1 MIPYG
6 RQSIDE
12 DDIRAVVDV
21 LRSDWLTTGPA
32 VEQFEQAL
40 AEVVGADGTVA
51 VCNGTAAL
59 HSAMLACQLGP
70 GDEVIVPAITFCAT
84 ANAVL
89 YAGARPVFA
98 DIDQDTLL
106 IDPDVVARL
115 VTDRTRAIVAVDFA
129 GQPADYRA
137 LRRICDRHGLILIA
151 DACHSLGGSQDGLP
165 VGSLADLTC
174 FSFHPVKPITSG
186 EGGAIAVRSDDDSV
200 SREWLTALR
209 AIRNHGI
216 DCDHRARQRSG
227 RHEYD
232 MGRLGFNYRLT
243 DIQAALACSQLKR
256 LSRFRTQRTSIADR
270 YARQL
275 ESVEGVVPLR
285 TRPGVQHAWHLY
297 VVRTE
302 ANIRDELFAHLRSRG
317 IMANVHYRPVYE
329 HSYYRQ
335 SEIEADCP
343 RAERAAAEV
352 ISLPMFADLSDQDLT
367 FVIDS
372 INHFFECRRRA
383 A

>member
-1 MIPYG
+1 
-6 RQSIDE
+6 
-12 DDIRAVVDV
+12 
-21 LRSDWLTTGPA
+21 
-32 VEQFEQAL
+32 
-40 AEVVGADGTVA
+40 
-51 VCNGTAAL
+51 
-59 HSAMLACQLGP
+59 
-70 GDEVIVPAITFCAT
+70 
-84 ANAVL
+84 
-89 YAGARPVFA
+89 
-98 DIDQDTLL
+98 
-106 IDPDVVARL
+106 
-115 VTDRTRAIVAVDFA
+115 
-129 GQPADYRA
+129 
-137 LRRICDRHGLILIA
+137 LILIA

-186 EGGAIAVRSDDDSV
+186 EGGAIAVRSDDDLV

-256 LSRFRTQRTSIADR
+256 LSRFRTQRTSIAAR

-302 ANIRDELFAHLRSRG
+302 ANMRDELFAHLRSRG